1 MIHQVEGV
9 REHGWRLLGS
19 RFKRE
24 ERKREIGREVREMVA
39 HLTPAGWRAIEE
51 VVGVGGHGAE
61 VETADLQE
69 LLLFG
74 VRRLRCQLLFG

>member
-1 MIHQVEGV
+1 
-9 REHGWRLLGS
+9 
-19 RFKRE
+19 
-24 ERKREIGREVREMVA
+24 MVA

>member
-24 ERKREIGREVREMVA
+24 ERKREGGREGGKEGRWSPLIFLISNEDSTYSID
-39 HLTPAGWRAIEE
+39 LTCAEE
-51 VVGVGGHGAE
+51 I
-61 VETADLQE
+61 
-69 LLLFG
+69 
-74 VRRLRCQLLFG
+74 